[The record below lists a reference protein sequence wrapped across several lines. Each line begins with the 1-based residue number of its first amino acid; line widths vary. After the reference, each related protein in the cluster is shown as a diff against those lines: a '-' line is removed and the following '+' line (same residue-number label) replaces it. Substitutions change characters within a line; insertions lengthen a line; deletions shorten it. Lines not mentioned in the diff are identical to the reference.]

1 MKNIF
6 FKKKNT
12 NNHSEDLVLVT
23 ALLVHAAKMDENY
36 TIDEKKIIEKALSQL
51 TKKKIDEISQIITLA
66 EKKESEANHILNFTK
81 EIKKKDINFRK
92 EIVNVL
98 WQIILS
104 DGKSDMYE
112 SNLIRRVCGLLYISD
127 KDSGIVK
134 LKVKSSIK

>member
-6 FKKKNT
+6 FNKKN
-12 NNHSEDLVLVT
+12 NNDNSEDIVLIT

-36 TIDEKKIIEKALSQL
+36 TMDEKKIIEKALSQL
-51 TKKKIDEISQIITLA
+51 TKKDSNEISQIITLA
-66 EKKESEANHILNFTK
+66 EKKESESNHILNFTK
-81 EIKKKDINFRK
+81 EIKKKDISFRK
-92 EIVNVL
+92 EIINVL

-127 KDSGIVK
+127 KESGDIK
-134 LKVKSSIK
+134 LKNKI

>member
-6 FKKKNT
+6 FNKKN
-12 NNHSEDLVLVT
+12 NSDNAEDIVLIT

-51 TKKKIDEISQIITLA
+51 TKKNSNEISQIIMSA
-66 EKKESEANHILNFTK
+66 EKKESESNHILNFTK

-112 SNLIRRVCGLLYISD
+112 SNLVRRVCGLLYISD
-127 KDSGIVK
+127 KESGDIK
-134 LKVKSSIK
+134 LKNKI

>member
-6 FKKKNT
+6 FNKKN
-12 NNHSEDLVLVT
+12 NNDNFEDVVLIT

-36 TIDEKKIIEKALSQL
+36 TIEEKKIIEKALSQL
-51 TKKKIDEISQIITLA
+51 TKKNSDEIYQIIMLA

-92 EIVNVL
+92 EIINVL
-98 WQIILS
+98 WKIILS

-127 KDSGIVK
+127 KESGDIK
-134 LKVKSSIK
+134 LKNKI

>member
-6 FKKKNT
+6 FNKKNI
-12 NNHSEDLVLVT
+12 NNHSEDLVLIT

-36 TIDEKKIIEKALSQL
+36 TVDEKKIIEKALSKL
-51 TKKKIDEISQIITLA
+51 TKKNSNEISQIITLA

-81 EIKKKDINFRK
+81 EIKKKDISFRK
-92 EIVNVL
+92 EIIDIL
-98 WQIILS
+98 WKIILS

-127 KDSGIVK
+127 KESGEIK
-134 LKVKSSIK
+134 LKNKI

>member
-6 FKKKNT
+6 FNKKN
-12 NNHSEDLVLVT
+12 NINDSEDIVLIT

-51 TKKKIDEISQIITLA
+51 TKKNSDEISQIITLA

-92 EIVNVL
+92 EIINVL

-127 KDSGIVK
+127 KESGDIK
-134 LKVKSSIK
+134 LKNKI

>member
-6 FKKKNT
+6 FNKKN
-12 NNHSEDLVLVT
+12 NSDNAEDIVLIT

-51 TKKKIDEISQIITLA
+51 TKKNSNEISEIIMLA
-66 EKKESEANHILNFTK
+66 EKKESESNHILNFTK

-112 SNLIRRVCGLLYISD
+112 SNLVRRVCGLLYISD
-127 KDSGIVK
+127 KESGDIK
-134 LKVKSSIK
+134 LKNKI

>member
-6 FKKKNT
+6 FNKKN
-12 NNHSEDLVLVT
+12 NNDNFEDVVLIT

-36 TIDEKKIIEKALSQL
+36 TIEEKKIIEKALSQL
-51 TKKKIDEISQIITLA
+51 TKKNSDEISQIIMLA

-92 EIVNVL
+92 EIINVL
-98 WQIILS
+98 WKIILS

-127 KDSGIVK
+127 KESGDIK
-134 LKVKSSIK
+134 LKNKI

>member
-6 FKKKNT
+6 FNKKNI
-12 NNHSEDLVLVT
+12 NNHSEDLVLIT

-92 EIVNVL
+92 EIIDIL
-98 WQIILS
+98 WKIVLS

-127 KDSGIVK
+127 KESGEIK
-134 LKVKSSIK
+134 LKNKI

>member
-12 NNHSEDLVLVT
+12 NNHSEDLVLIA

-51 TKKKIDEISQIITLA
+51 TKKNSNEISQIITLA

-92 EIVNVL
+92 EIIDIL
-98 WQIILS
+98 WKIVLS

-127 KDSGIVK
+127 KESGEIK
-134 LKVKSSIK
+134 LKNKI

>member
-6 FKKKNT
+6 FNKKN
-12 NNHSEDLVLVT
+12 NSGNAEDIVLIT

-51 TKKKIDEISQIITLA
+51 TKKNSNEISQIIRLA
-66 EKKESEANHILNFTK
+66 EKKESESNHILNFTK

-92 EIVNVL
+92 EIINVL
-98 WQIILS
+98 WKIILS

-127 KDSGIVK
+127 KESGDIK
-134 LKVKSSIK
+134 LKNKI

>member
-6 FKKKNT
+6 FNKKNNSDNT
-12 NNHSEDLVLVT
+12 EDIVLIT

-51 TKKKIDEISQIITLA
+51 TKKNSNEISQIIMSA
-66 EKKESEANHILNFTK
+66 EKKESESNHILNFTR

-92 EIVNVL
+92 ELVNVL

-127 KDSGIVK
+127 KESGDIK
-134 LKVKSSIK
+134 LKNKI

>member
-6 FKKKNT
+6 FNKKN
-12 NNHSEDLVLVT
+12 NSDNAEDIVLIT

-51 TKKKIDEISQIITLA
+51 TKKNSNEISEIIMLA
-66 EKKESEANHILNFTK
+66 EKKESESNHILNFTR

-127 KDSGIVK
+127 KESGDIK
-134 LKVKSSIK
+134 LKNKI

>member
-6 FKKKNT
+6 FNKKNT
-12 NNHSEDLVLVT
+12 NNNSEDLVLVT

-66 EKKESEANHILNFTK
+66 EKKESEANHILNFTR

-92 EIVNVL
+92 EIINIL
-98 WQIILS
+98 WKIVLS

-127 KDSGIVK
+127 KESGEIK
-134 LKVKSSIK
+134 LKNKI

>member
-6 FKKKNT
+6 FNKKN
-12 NNHSEDLVLVT
+12 NSDNSEDIVLIT

-51 TKKKIDEISQIITLA
+51 TKKNSNEISQIIRLA
-66 EKKESEANHILNFTK
+66 EKKESESNHILNFTK

-112 SNLIRRVCGLLYISD
+112 SNLVRRVCGLLYISD
-127 KDSGIVK
+127 KESGDIK
-134 LKVKSSIK
+134 LKNKI

>member
-6 FKKKNT
+6 FNKKN
-12 NNHSEDLVLVT
+12 NSDNAEDIVLIT

-51 TKKKIDEISQIITLA
+51 TKKNSNEISQIIMSA
-66 EKKESEANHILNFTK
+66 EKKESESNHILNFTR

-112 SNLIRRVCGLLYISD
+112 SNLVRRVCGLLYISD
-127 KDSGIVK
+127 KESGDIK
-134 LKVKSSIK
+134 LKNKI

>member
-6 FKKKNT
+6 FNKKNNSDNT
-12 NNHSEDLVLVT
+12 EDIVLIT

-51 TKKKIDEISQIITLA
+51 TKKNSNEISQIIMLA
-66 EKKESEANHILNFTK
+66 EKKESESNHILNFTK

-112 SNLIRRVCGLLYISD
+112 SNLVRRVCGLLYISD
-127 KDSGIVK
+127 KESGDIK
-134 LKVKSSIK
+134 LKNKI

>member
-6 FKKKNT
+6 FNKKNNS
-12 NNHSEDLVLVT
+12 NNSEDVVLIT

-51 TKKKIDEISQIITLA
+51 TKKNSDEISQIITLA

-92 EIVNVL
+92 EIINVL

-127 KDSGIVK
+127 KESGEIK
-134 LKVKSSIK
+134 LKNKI

>member
-6 FKKKNT
+6 FNKKN
-12 NNHSEDLVLVT
+12 NSDDAEDIVLIT

-36 TIDEKKIIEKALSQL
+36 TIDEKKIIEKTLSQL
-51 TKKKIDEISQIITLA
+51 TKKNSNEISEIIMLA
-66 EKKESEANHILNFTK
+66 EKKESESNHILNFTK

-127 KDSGIVK
+127 KESGDIK
-134 LKVKSSIK
+134 LKNKI

>member
-12 NNHSEDLVLVT
+12 NNHSEDLVLIA

-51 TKKKIDEISQIITLA
+51 TKKNSDEISQIIILA

-92 EIVNVL
+92 EIIDIL
-98 WQIILS
+98 WKIVLS

-127 KDSGIVK
+127 KESGEIK
-134 LKVKSSIK
+134 LKNKI

>member
-6 FKKKNT
+6 FNKKN
-12 NNHSEDLVLVT
+12 NSDDAEDIVLIT

-51 TKKKIDEISQIITLA
+51 TKKNSNEISQIIMSA
-66 EKKESEANHILNFTK
+66 EKKESESNHILNFTK

-127 KDSGIVK
+127 KESGDIK
-134 LKVKSSIK
+134 LKNKI

>member
-6 FKKKNT
+6 FNKKN
-12 NNHSEDLVLVT
+12 NSDNAEDIVLIT

-51 TKKKIDEISQIITLA
+51 TKKNSDEISQIIMLA

-92 EIVNVL
+92 EIINVL
-98 WQIILS
+98 WKIILS

-127 KDSGIVK
+127 KESGDIK
-134 LKVKSSIK
+134 LKNKI

>member
-6 FKKKNT
+6 FNKKNNSDNT
-12 NNHSEDLVLVT
+12 EDIVLIT

-51 TKKKIDEISQIITLA
+51 TKKNSNEISQIIRLA
-66 EKKESEANHILNFTK
+66 EKKESESNHILNFTK

-112 SNLIRRVCGLLYISD
+112 SNLVRRVCGLLYISD
-127 KDSGIVK
+127 KESGDIK
-134 LKVKSSIK
+134 LKNKI

>member
-12 NNHSEDLVLVT
+12 NNHSEDLVLIA

-51 TKKKIDEISQIITLA
+51 TKKNSNEISQIITLA
-66 EKKESEANHILNFTK
+66 EKKESEANHILNFTR

-92 EIVNVL
+92 EIIDIL
-98 WQIILS
+98 WKIVLS

-127 KDSGIVK
+127 KESGEIK
-134 LKVKSSIK
+134 LKNKI

>member
-6 FKKKNT
+6 FNKKN
-12 NNHSEDLVLVT
+12 NSDDAEDIVLIT

-51 TKKKIDEISQIITLA
+51 TKKNSNEISQIIMSA
-66 EKKESEANHILNFTK
+66 EKKESESNHILNFTR

-127 KDSGIVK
+127 KESGDIK
-134 LKVKSSIK
+134 LKNKI

>member
-6 FKKKNT
+6 FNKKN
-12 NNHSEDLVLVT
+12 NINDSEDIVLIT

-51 TKKKIDEISQIITLA
+51 TKKNSDEISQIITLA

-92 EIVNVL
+92 EIINVL

-127 KDSGIVK
+127 KESGEIK
-134 LKVKSSIK
+134 LKNKI

>member
-12 NNHSEDLVLVT
+12 NNHSEDLVLIA

-51 TKKKIDEISQIITLA
+51 TKKNSDEISQIIILA

-92 EIVNVL
+92 EIIDLL
-98 WQIILS
+98 WKIVLS

-127 KDSGIVK
+127 KESGEIK
-134 LKVKSSIK
+134 LKNKI

>member
-1 MKNIF
+1 
-6 FKKKNT
+6 
-12 NNHSEDLVLVT
+12 
-23 ALLVHAAKMDENY
+23 MDENY

-51 TKKKIDEISQIITLA
+51 TKKNSNEISQIIMSA
-66 EKKESEANHILNFTK
+66 EKKESESNHILNFTR

-127 KDSGIVK
+127 KESGDIK
-134 LKVKSSIK
+134 LKNKI

>member
-6 FKKKNT
+6 SNKKN
-12 NNHSEDLVLVT
+12 NNDNSEDIVLIT

-51 TKKKIDEISQIITLA
+51 TKKNSNEISQIIRLA
-66 EKKESEANHILNFTK
+66 EKKESESNHILNFTK

-92 EIVNVL
+92 EIIDIL
-98 WQIILS
+98 WKIVLS

-127 KDSGIVK
+127 KESGEIK
-134 LKVKSSIK
+134 LKNKI

>member
-6 FKKKNT
+6 FNKKN
-12 NNHSEDLVLVT
+12 NSDNSEDLVSIT

-36 TIDEKKIIEKALSQL
+36 TIDEKKIIEKALLQL
-51 TKKKIDEISQIITLA
+51 TKKNSDEISQIITLA

-92 EIVNVL
+92 EIINVL

-127 KDSGIVK
+127 KESGDIK
-134 LKVKSSIK
+134 LKNKI

>member
-6 FKKKNT
+6 FNKKN
-12 NNHSEDLVLVT
+12 NSDNAEDIVLIT

-51 TKKKIDEISQIITLA
+51 TKKNSNEISQIIMSA
-66 EKKESEANHILNFTK
+66 EKKESESNHILNFTR

-98 WQIILS
+98 WQIIVS

-127 KDSGIVK
+127 KESGDIK
-134 LKVKSSIK
+134 LKNKI

>member
-51 TKKKIDEISQIITLA
+51 TKKNSNEISQIITLA

-92 EIVNVL
+92 EIINIL
-98 WQIILS
+98 WKIVLS

-127 KDSGIVK
+127 KERGEIK
-134 LKVKSSIK
+134 LKNKI

>member
-12 NNHSEDLVLVT
+12 NNHSEDLVLIA

-51 TKKKIDEISQIITLA
+51 TKKNSDEISQIITLA

-92 EIVNVL
+92 EIIDIL
-98 WQIILS
+98 WKIVLS

-127 KDSGIVK
+127 KESGEIK
-134 LKVKSSIK
+134 LKNKI

>member
-6 FKKKNT
+6 FNKKN
-12 NNHSEDLVLVT
+12 NSDNAEDIVLIT

-51 TKKKIDEISQIITLA
+51 TKKNSNEISQIIMSA
-66 EKKESEANHILNFTK
+66 EKKESESNHILNFTR

-92 EIVNVL
+92 EIIDIL
-98 WQIILS
+98 WKIVLS

-127 KDSGIVK
+127 KESGDIK
-134 LKVKSSIK
+134 LKNKI